1 MAKKKTRKGK
11 KTQQRRRELKVT
23 KKDVEQGK
31 DAIKTMLFG
40 MALLSLFMIF
50 FAFDIGGETLF
61 ERFSS
66 MFSSESVP
74 Q

>member
-23 KKDVEQGK
+23 QKDVEQGK

-40 MALLSLFMIF
+40 MVLLSLFMIF

-61 ERFSS
+61 ERLSS
-66 MFSSESVP
+66 VFTSESTP

>member
-11 KTQQRRRELKVT
+11 KTQQRKRELQVT

-31 DAIKTMLFG
+31 EAIRTMLIG
-40 MALLSLFMIF
+40 MALLSFFMIF

-61 ERFSS
+61 ERLSSVFSS
-66 MFSSESVP
+66 NSVP

>member
-11 KTQQRRRELKVT
+11 KTQQRRRELQVT

-31 DAIKTMLFG
+31 EALRTMLLG
-40 MALLSLFMIF
+40 MVLLSFFMIF

-61 ERFSS
+61 ERLSS
-66 MFSSESVP
+66 VFASSSP

>member
-11 KTQQRRRELKVT
+11 KTQQRKRELQVT

-31 DAIKTMLFG
+31 EAIRTMLIG
-40 MALLSLFMIF
+40 MALLSLLMIF

-61 ERFSS
+61 ERLSSVFSS
-66 MFSSESVP
+66 KSTP